1 MINKIIDFIKRYLG
15 LAAVIFV
22 GISVFLFVQDI
33 RQKAVYKVEKQWFEE
48 RLKQK
53 ESDIKNLNEVQ
64 LNWMNAATIEKAN
77 AEKQAKIN
85 KELQEQLKKI
95 NIENEQQKVLIKKMT
110 ADEVVAET
118 RKRLALSET
127 DIWKNGF
134 GVQFTLVG
142 AKKNLLRL
150 ADADYFSLVR
160 EPKLLE
166 IINGKDKEIS
176 GLRKTIFN
184 YEKALTTCDEVKANY
199 EKIKLDYADILKKS
213 EKQTKWLK
221 FTASG
226 TVVAVGATALY
237 LLFGRKK

>member
-1 MINKIIDFIKRYLG
+1 MKIFAQIKKYSVLGTIIFII
-15 LAAVIFV
+15 LAIFFFIE
-22 GISVFLFVQDI
+22 GQRKS
-33 RQKAVYKVEKQWFEE
+33 AAYKVEKEQFKKE
-48 RLKQK
+48 LKQK
-53 ESDIKNLNEVQ
+53 EYDIKNLNEVQ

-77 AEKQAKIN
+77 AEKQAKTN
-85 KELQEQLKKI
+85 KELQEQLIKT
-95 NIENEQQKVLIKKMT
+95 NIENEQQKRLIEKMV

-118 RKRLALSET
+118 RKKLALSET

-176 GLRKTIFN
+176 DLRNAIFN
-184 YEKALTTCDEVKANY
+184 DEKALSVCD
-199 EKIKLDYADILKKS
+199 KIKLKYDQIKIDYAGILKKS
-213 EKQTKWLK
+213 EKQAKWLNISYGT
-221 FTASG
+221 TAIAAIV
-226 TVVAVGATALY
+226 TVLCV
-237 LLFGRKK
+237 LLRK

>member
-166 IINGKDKEIS
+166 IIGGKDKEIS
-176 GLRKTIFN
+176 DLRNAIFN
-184 YEKALTTCDEVKANY
+184 DEKALTVCDE
-199 EKIKLDYADILKKS
+199 IKLKYDQIKIDYAGILKKS
-213 EKQTKWLK
+213 EKQAKWLNISYGT
-221 FTASG
+221 TAIAAIV
-226 TVVAVGATALY
+226 TVLY
-237 LLFGRKK
+237 ILLRK

>member
-1 MINKIIDFIKRYLG
+1 MFIRILEMIRKYLWLGTAVFIVCAL
-15 LAAVIFV
+15 VIFV
-22 GISVFLFVQDI
+22 NQQRNI
-33 RQKAVYKVEKQWFEE
+33 AVYKVEKEQFKKE
-48 RLKQK
+48 LKQK
-53 ESDIKNLNEVQ
+53 ESDIKNLNDVQ
-64 LNWMNAATIEKAN
+64 LSWMNAATTEKAN
-77 AEKQAKIN
+77 AEKQARAN
-85 KELQEQLKKI
+85 KELQEQLIKT
-95 NIENEQQKVLIKKMT
+95 NIENEQQKRLIEKMV

-118 RKRLALSET
+118 RKKLALSET

-184 YEKALTTCDEVKANY
+184 YEKALTTCDEVKSNY
-199 EKIKLDYADILKKS
+199 EKIQIDYANILKKS
-213 EKQTKWLK
+213 EKQTGLLRLSYGITI
-221 FTASG
+221 TA
-226 TVVAVGATALY
+226 VIVTALY
-237 LLFGRKK
+237 ILLRK